1 MDERLQQLIAQGEG
15 ISLEFKRCGNQPGSD
30 VFETICSFA
39 NRQGGSILLGVLDD
53 GSVEGVP
60 ESAAP
65 AIERNLVNVTC
76 NPSLFNVA
84 PTIECERIPVG
95 GDASDGRVVIRVWV
109 PMGPSLYTFKG
120 VVYDRRM
127 DVDVKATGEA
137 ERAALILRKSAYYTE
152 ANVYPWVREDDLELE
167 LLADVRAR
175 IRSHSAGHP
184 WLDLDDEGLFRA
196 ARLVTR
202 DPSTGQ
208 RGFNLA
214 AVMLLGREETILDVL
229 PAYRTEVL
237 VRRYDTDRYDDRLTC
252 TKNLVRAYDELIGFC
267 ERWTPD
273 TFVLEGVQRVSARGV
288 IVRELV
294 ANSLTHR
301 EYSSPFMA
309 SIVIDRDGIRT
320 ENASRSLWSGPIDP
334 ERLSPTPKNPIIAH
348 FFTQMG
354 RTEELGSGTRKLW
367 KYSRLYSGRDPE
379 LVEGDVF
386 RAFVPVPDVAGAAP
400 ASQTA
405 PGSGTVPAGQT
416 APAGRMTPA
425 GMTAPATPKKTDPAE
440 EVRTAVERLSAT
452 QGDFSTPE
460 VAALVR
466 SVGERMVRR
475 YLVEMVEAGTLVV
488 EGARRS
494 TRYRKPSS
502 GTPGNPVGLPSE
514 NQLGP
519 R

>member
-1 MDERLQQLIAQGEG
+1 MDERLRQLIAQGEG
-15 ISLEFKRCGNQPGSD
+15 ISLEFKRCGNQPGND

-60 ESAAP
+60 ESAAA

-76 NPSLFNVA
+76 NPSLFNIA
-84 PTIECERIPVG
+84 PAIECERIPAG
-95 GDASDGRVVIRVWV
+95 EGRIVIRVWV
-109 PMGPSLYTFKG
+109 PMGPLLYMFRG
-120 VVYDRRM
+120 IVYDRRM

-152 ANVYPWVREDDLELE
+152 ANVYPWVRKDDLELE
-167 LLADVRAR
+167 LLSDVRAQ
-175 IRSHSAGHP
+175 IRSHNAGHP

-214 AVMLLGREETILDVL
+214 AVMLLGREETILDVRS
-229 PAYRTEVL
+229 AYRTEAL

-252 TKNLVRAYDELIGFC
+252 TKNLVRAYGELVGFC

-294 ANSLTHR
+294 ANSLIHR
-301 EYSSPFMA
+301 EYTSPFMA

-400 ASQTA
+400 SSGQAGGTGRTDSVSQTA
-405 PGSGTVPAGQT
+405 LTRSSAPTIERKDESG
-416 APAGRMTPA
+416 
-425 GMTAPATPKKTDPAE
+425 E
-440 EVRTAVERLSAT
+440 EVRAAVEKLSAD
-452 QGDFSTPE
+452 QGVFSAAE
-460 VAALVR
+460 VAAMVR
-466 SVGERMVRR
+466 SVGGRTVRR
-475 YLVEMVEAGTLVV
+475 HLADLVKAGTLVV
-488 EGARRS
+488 EGVGRS
-494 TRYRKPSS
+494 TRYRKP
-502 GTPGNPVGLPSE
+502 LPSGGHPGSLSE
-514 NQLGP
+514 KPLVDWRADWQTGL
-519 R
+519 